1 MTRAPEERGGAPVG
15 FMAELDGVGAASVIY
30 LRMWYDGPVSKA
42 DVWNDFSSSLG
53 TDDGRRALKAFENLC
68 SLCLQHG
75 RRPMVRHAINCK
87 CIGSDESCFANFI
100 TTAANGERE
109 DAMLIA
115 TLLVRT
121 DIAPLITSLA
131 IDFGLAL
138 MKMNLRALKKINHD
152 THHSQSDRPTFH

>member
-1 MTRAPEERGGAPVG
+1 MTITLEKRGGTPVG
-15 FMAELDGVGAASVIY
+15 LMAELDRIGAASVIY
-30 LRMWYDGPVSKA
+30 LRMWYAGPLSKA
-42 DVWNDFSSSLG
+42 DVWNDFASILG
-53 TDDGRRALKAFENLC
+53 LDHGRRTLKAFENLC

-75 RRPMVRHAINCK
+75 RRPLVRHAINCK

-138 MKMNLRALKKINHD
+138 MKMNLRALKEINHD

>member
-15 FMAELDGVGAASVIY
+15 LMAELDGVGAASVIY

-42 DVWNDFSSSLG
+42 DVWNDLSSSLG

-75 RRPMVRHAINCK
+75 RRPMARHAINCK
-87 CIGSDESCFANFI
+87 CIGSYESCFANFI

-138 MKMNLRALKKINHD
+138 MKVNLRALKNLNHD